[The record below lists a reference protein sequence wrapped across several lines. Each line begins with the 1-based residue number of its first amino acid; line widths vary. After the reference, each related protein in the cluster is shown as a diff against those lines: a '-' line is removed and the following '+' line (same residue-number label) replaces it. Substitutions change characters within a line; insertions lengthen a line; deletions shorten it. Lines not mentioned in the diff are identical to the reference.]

1 LGKYIKKRNP
11 KKNHWAGFFLNPGF
25 FQPWEQ
31 ANHAEAAMCK
41 IHSAALVSEYLHML
55 EDRKY
60 MPVRLQFHEDV
71 YFKNTKNFVRKDSI
85 FAMAVQK
92 LNVSNVFL

>member
-1 LGKYIKKRNP
+1 MYKKKSKKTQ
-11 KKNHWAGFFLNPGF
+11 KKNKKKHWAGFFFNPGF

-60 MPVRLQFHEDV
+60 MPVSSFTKL
-71 YFKNTKNFVRKDSI
+71 YFKNMNFLWEKIVFSS
-85 FAMAVQK
+85 
-92 LNVSNVFL
+92 VSDPDPH